1 MIRQQASISE
11 RLPETLRVSK
21 RAGVKTSKRFNLPA
35 GRQVPRGL
43 PRVNTYL
50 FYAEK
55 QLQLLK
61 LTSKILVLIEN
72 HK

>member
-1 MIRQQASISE
+1 
-11 RLPETLRVSK
+11 
-21 RAGVKTSKRFNLPA
+21 
-35 GRQVPRGL
+35 QVPRGL